1 MEYCAPH
8 FTKDLKRQYLHL
20 RVYSFFWWACYSL
33 LLIFQPLYLV
43 RIGFPLWVVFANGA
57 FDAIIS
63 ILFQSSWSHYV
74 DRHGTIRQF
83 MFLGNLFTAGAC
95 FLIMRV
101 TNIWSLLLLTFIF
114 RAGPSSDAFA
124 VTLVYKFA
132 DYCMPESQASN
143 STDKK
148 VFAINFFSQYRKFGS
163 IGWAIFA
170 PIGGILINNF
180 NFGLNFYLGGIG
192 FILITIYGI
201 FTIKTD
207 DLFKIN
213 KVDKLNHNFTQS
225 ISNQRD
231 QEKNQIKPSKSVS
244 NTRNNGVLVSSI
256 KDLLHN
262 NVYRTFLLA
271 GIFYTVSINMTY
283 QTQGIFYGLFA
294 PNDYFAIAMTFA
306 VAAFVEWPVMG
317 RIAKSVKKLG
327 WEFIIVLSYV
337 GTAIRFFFSPF
348 LILWGGNIWWA
359 YFFQIFTG
367 IIFGMRWPATTLG
380 IHSVLRDDQKTLGQS
395 FYGSTALFASLLGN
409 IIGASIALVIKDN
422 LENSFIVL
430 YWVASILATISAVWF
445 YKKIKKHDEKKDL
458 K

>member
-8 FTKDLKRQYLHL
+8 FTKDLKSQYRHL

-43 RIGFPLWVVFANGA
+43 RIGFPLWAIFANGA
-57 FDAIIS
+57 FDAIVS
-63 ILFQSSWSHYV
+63 ILFQSSWSNYA

-83 MFLGNLFTAGAC
+83 MFLGNIFTAGAC

-101 TNIWSLLLLTFIF
+101 SDIWTLFLLTFIF
-114 RAGPSSDAFA
+114 RVGPSSDAFA
-124 VTLVYKFA
+124 VSLVYKFA
-132 DYCMPESQASN
+132 DYCIPEAQTSS
-143 STDKK
+143 SSDKK
-148 VFAINFFSQYRKFGS
+148 AFAINFFSQYRKFGS

-170 PIGGILINNF
+170 PVGGILINNF
-180 NFGLNFYLGGIG
+180 NFGMNFYLGGIG

-201 FTIKTD
+201 LTIKTD
-207 DLFKIN
+207 DLFKIGKKQSN
-213 KVDKLNHNFTQS
+213 NQNSGQSSHNQIDF
-225 ISNQRD
+225 
-231 QEKNQIKPSKSVS
+231 EKNQKADEKSVQRS
-244 NTRNNGVLVSSI
+244 KNNSVLVTSI
-256 KDLLHN
+256 KDLLQN
-262 NVYRTFLLA
+262 KVYRTFLLA
-271 GIFYTVSINMTY
+271 GVFYTVSINMTY

-294 PNDYFAIAMTFA
+294 PNDYFAIAMTYA

-317 RIAKSVKKLG
+317 RISKSVKKLG
-327 WEFIIVLSYV
+327 WEYIIVLSYV

-409 IIGASIALVIKDN
+409 IIGASIALVIKKN

-430 YWVASILATISAVWF
+430 YWVAAVLATISAVWF
-445 YKKIKKHDEKKDL
+445 YKKIKQT
-458 K
+458 